1 MLYST
6 GPVLLQ
12 TSTLSG
18 PQFSF
23 WRLWIGVA
31 GLAVVVGV
39 QRRLGVA
46 WPTWRQWRF
55 SLWAGVAFGI
65 HQLLF
70 FTAVRVTTVVDVSLM
85 NALAPIVTA
94 VGARWLF
101 AERPGSR
108 FWGWAAVAIAGGA
121 GLAVTAS
128 TAPTGSAIGMTMAL
142 ANVVFFAIFFL
153 LSKAGRDH
161 LPVMAFLL
169 GTIFVAA
176 LLVSAFVAL
185 AGMDPTRATTTD
197 LALAAAVAL
206 GPGLLGHF
214 IMTWPLRYVP
224 ANIPPIMR
232 LAQPFIA
239 GALAWWLVAEPLS
252 WRHLLA
258 GALVVIGAAG
268 TVLSDDGRQLRAEAL
283 ERAHRVHG
291 RT

>member
-1 MLYST
+1 MAVGVVLYST

-23 WRLWIGVA
+23 WRLWI
-31 GLAVVVGV
+31 
-39 QRRLGVA
+39 
-46 WPTWRQWRF
+46 
-55 SLWAGVAFGI
+55 
-65 HQLLF
+65 
-70 FTAVRVTTVVDVSLM
+70 
-85 NALAPIVTA
+85 
-94 VGARWLF
+94 
-101 AERPGSR
+101 
-108 FWGWAAVAIAGGA
+108 AGGA

-128 TAPTGSAIGMTMAL
+128 T
-142 ANVVFFAIFFL
+142 
-153 LSKAGRDH
+153 DH

-239 GALAWWLVAEPLS
+239 GPLRGGWSPNRCRGGTCWPVRSWSSAQRARCCRATGVSCAQRRWSGRTACTVVPEAGCPLS
-252 WRHLLA
+252 SWPT
-258 GALVVIGAAG
+258 GVGLVSAAG
-268 TVLSDDGRQLRAEAL
+268 CAGVRQERLDGLAAEVQAVGLVLPDGQ
-283 ERAHRVHG
+283 HR
-291 RT
+291 RP